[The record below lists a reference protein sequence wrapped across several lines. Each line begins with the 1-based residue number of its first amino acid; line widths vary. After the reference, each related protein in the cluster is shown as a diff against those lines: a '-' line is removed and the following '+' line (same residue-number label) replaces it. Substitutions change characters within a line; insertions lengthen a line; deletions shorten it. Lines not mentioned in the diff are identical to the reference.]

1 MPCKVLLLT
10 QWFDPEPTIKG
21 LPFARELVRLGF
33 EVEVLTGFPNYPHGK
48 LYPGYQQRWLQR
60 ETIDGVRIRR
70 VPLYPSHDQS
80 ALRRVLNYASF
91 AVTSLLYGLR
101 AAGRADVIYA
111 YHPPLTVGVVAAIL
125 KIVRRRPVVYDIQD
139 MWPDTLAATGMISSP
154 RVLGTVAAVC
164 RWVYCAADRI
174 VVLSP
179 GFKQM
184 LEQRGVPSAK
194 LEVIYNW
201 ADEESLAAPR
211 GGLPAAFPGPD
222 RFRIVFAGNMG
233 KAQRLE
239 TVLEAAALLQA
250 RGSRVSF
257 VLVGGGVEVASLKD
271 RALELALSNVVFVP
285 PVPMTEIGGF
295 LAAAD
300 ALLVH
305 LRKDPLFEITI
316 PSKIQAYMAMGRPLL
331 LALQGDGADLVR
343 RSGGGVLA
351 EPESPQSIAE
361 AADSLAQLP
370 AGRLEEMGRNSR
382 RFYSEHLSIDKGTMQ
397 FAGIFKRLAAGRRPR

>member
-1 MPCKVLLLT
+1 M
-10 QWFDPEPTIKG
+10 
-21 LPFARELVRLGF
+21 
-33 EVEVLTGFPNYPHGK
+33 
-48 LYPGYQQRWLQR
+48 
-60 ETIDGVRIRR
+60 
-70 VPLYPSHDQS
+70 
-80 ALRRVLNYASF
+80 LRR
-91 AVTSLLYGLR
+91 T
-101 AAGRADVIYA
+101 
-111 YHPPLTVGVVAAIL
+111 
-125 KIVRRRPVVYDIQD
+125 PVVYDIQD
-139 MWPDTLAATGMISSP
+139 MWPDTLRATGMVTASFALRLVGALCS
-154 RVLGTVAAVC
+154 
-164 RWVYCAADRI
+164 WVYRRVDHIA
-174 VVLSP
+174 VLSP
-179 GFKQM
+179 GFKR
-184 LEQRGVPSAK
+184 LLVERGVPERK
-194 LEVIYNW
+194 IDVIYNW
-201 ADEESLAAPR
+201 ADEESLVAPR
-211 GGLPAAFPGPD
+211 GALPAAFPGPD

-271 RALELALSNVVFVP
+271 RALELGLSNVVFVP

-331 LALQGDGADLVR
+331 LAIQGDGADLVR

-370 AGRLEEMGRNSR
+370 AGRLEEMGRNAR
-382 RFYSEHLSIDKGTMQ
+382 RFYSEYLSIDKGTMQ
-397 FAGIFKRLAAGRRPR
+397 FAGIFERLAAGRRPG

>member
-33 EVEVLTGFPNYPHGK
+33 GVEVLTGFPNYPYGT
-48 LYPGYQQRWLQR
+48 LYPGYSQRWLQR
-60 ETIDGVRIRR
+60 EAIDGVRISR

-91 AVTSLLYGLR
+91 AFTSLLHGLR

-125 KIVRRRPVVYDIQD
+125 RIVRRRPVVYDIQD
-139 MWPDTLAATGMISSP
+139 LWPDTLAATGMVSNA
-154 RVLGTVAAVC
+154 RVLRIVATVC
-164 RWVYCAADRI
+164 RWVYRSADAI

-201 ADEESLAAPR
+201 ADEVSLGSTPAQ
-211 GGLPAAFPGPD
+211 LPVGFPGPD
-222 RFRIVFAGNMG
+222 RFRLVFAGNLG
-233 KAQRLE
+233 KAQALDSL
-239 TVLEAAALLQA
+239 LEAAQLLHS
-250 RGSRVSF
+250 RNSRVS
-257 VLVGGGVEVASLKD
+257 LVFIGGGVEAKPLRE
-271 RALELALSNVVFVP
+271 RAIALGLPNVTFLD
-285 PVPMTEIGGF
+285 PVPMSEIGGV
-295 LAAAD
+295 LRAAD
-300 ALLVH
+300 ALVVH

-316 PSKIQAYMAMGRPLL
+316 PSKTQAYMAVGKPILMAVR
-331 LALQGDGADLVR
+331 GDAADLVAV
-343 RSGGGVLA
+343 SGAGVLA
-351 EPESPQSIAE
+351 QPEDPASIA
-361 AADSLAQLP
+361 AAAQGLADMDHERLVHMGTCARNYYERCLSLEQGA
-370 AGRLEEMGRNSR
+370 A
-382 RFYSEHLSIDKGTMQ
+382 RF
-397 FAGIFKRLAAGRRPR
+397 AAIFERLADRGAV

>member
-1 MPCKVLLLT
+1 MGIRVLLLT
-10 QWFDPEPTIKG
+10 QWFDPEPTFKG
-21 LPFARELVRLGF
+21 LAFARELVRLGF
-33 EVEVLTGFPNYPHGK
+33 DVEVLTGFPNYPIGR
-48 LYPGYQQRWLQR
+48 LYPGYRLRIMQR
-60 ETIDGVRIRR
+60 EVIDGVRVVR
-70 VPLYPSHDQS
+70 VLMYPSHDQS
-80 ALRRVLNYASF
+80 AVGRVLNYATF
-91 AVTSLLYGLR
+91 ALSSLLYGLL

-111 YHPPLTVGVVAAIL
+111 YHPPLSVGVTAGL
-125 KIVRRRPVVYDIQD
+125 LRIVRRTPVVYDIQD
-139 MWPDTLAATGMISSP
+139 MWPDTLRATGMVNSSSAL
-154 RVLGTVAAVC
+154 RLVGALC
-164 RWVYCAADRI
+164 SWVYRRVDHIA
-174 VVLSP
+174 VLSP
-179 GFKQM
+179 GFKR
-184 LEQRGVPSAK
+184 LLVERGVPERK
-194 LEVIYNW
+194 IDVIYNW

-271 RALELALSNVVFVP
+271 RALELGLSNVIFVP

-331 LALQGDGADLVR
+331 LAIQGDGADLVR

-382 RFYSEHLSIDKGTMQ
+382 RFYAEHLSIDKGTMQ
-397 FAGIFKRLAAGRRPR
+397 FAGIFARLAAGRRPG

>member
-33 EVEVLTGFPNYPHGK
+33 DVEVLTGFPNYPHGK

-60 ETIDGVRIRR
+60 EAIDGVRIRR

-154 RVLGTVAAVC
+154 KVLGTVAAVC
-164 RWVYCAADRI
+164 RWVYRAADRI

-184 LEQRGVPSAK
+184 LGQRGVPSAK
-194 LEVIYNW
+194 IEVIYNW
-201 ADEESLAAPR
+201 ADDVTLRSTQAP
-211 GGLPAAFPGPD
+211 LPDAFPGPD
-222 RFRIVFAGNMG
+222 RFRVVFAGNLG
-233 KAQRLE
+233 KAQALDS
-239 TVLEAAALLQA
+239 VLEAARQLHA
-250 RGSRVSF
+250 RNSRVS
-257 VLVGGGVEVASLKD
+257 LVFIGGGVEANPLRE
-271 RALELALSNVVFVP
+271 RAMAMGLPNVTFLP
-285 PVPMTEIGGF
+285 SVPMPEIGSV
-295 LAAAD
+295 LQAAD

-316 PSKIQAYMAMGRPLL
+316 PSKTQAYMAVGKPILMAVR
-331 LALQGDGADLVR
+331 GDAADLVTA
-343 RSGGGVLA
+343 SGAGVLA
-351 EPESPQSIAE
+351 QPEDPASIA
-361 AADSLAQLP
+361 AAAQDLADMD
-370 AGRLEEMGRNSR
+370 GERLAWMGARAR
-382 RFYSEHLSIDKGTMQ
+382 DYYEEHLSLQQGAAR
-397 FAGIFKRLAAGRRPR
+397 FAAIFAQLGGRRAT

>member
-33 EVEVLTGFPNYPHGK
+33 DVEVLTGFPNYPHGK

-80 ALRRVLNYASF
+80 ALRRVLNYLSF

-164 RWVYCAADRI
+164 RWVYRAADRI

-201 ADEESLAAPR
+201 ADGVTLRSTQAP
-211 GGLPAAFPGPD
+211 LPDDFPGPD
-222 RFRIVFAGNMG
+222 RFRVVFAGNLG
-233 KAQRLE
+233 KAQALDSL
-239 TVLEAAALLQA
+239 LEAARQLQA
-250 RGSRVSF
+250 RNSRVS
-257 VLVGGGVEVASLKD
+257 LVFIGGGVEAKPLREK
-271 RALELALSNVVFVP
+271 AMAMGLPNVTFLP
-285 PVPMTEIGGF
+285 PGPMPEIGSV
-295 LAAAD
+295 LQAAD

-305 LRKDPLFEITI
+305 LRKDRLFEITI
-316 PSKIQAYMAMGRPLL
+316 PSKTQAYMAVGKPILMAVR
-331 LALQGDGADLVR
+331 GDAADLVKASGAGVVAQPEDPSSIAAAAQSLADMDSER
-343 RSGGGVLA
+343 LAQMGARARDYFERYLSLEQGTARFAAIFDRLAGGG
-351 EPESPQSIAE
+351 
-361 AADSLAQLP
+361 AA
-370 AGRLEEMGRNSR
+370 
-382 RFYSEHLSIDKGTMQ
+382 
-397 FAGIFKRLAAGRRPR
+397 